1 MSTPWGVQ
9 SMFRTLTSCSFFW
22 SFLGGFDLNGRCLL
36 LMLMMV
42 VFAYSHHRSCLDANR
57 SELSGDF
64 SCSHSLLFFSFFF
77 FRPSVDA
84 VHNQVWQ
91 SVLRCGGL
99 RVADGWTHT
108 KSPKSNHWLPFGVF
122 SQKKKWS
129 IIKTKKKEGRVR
141 FLLSHTPQSI

>member
-1 MSTPWGVQ
+1 MMMVALDDDDEHTKKYPKEDLINNSVCVFVFFFCLAGKELMSTPWGVQ

-77 FRPSVDA
+77 FAQALMRCITKCDKVLCGVA
-84 VHNQVWQ
+84 V
-91 SVLRCGGL
+91 
-99 RVADGWTHT
+99 
-108 KSPKSNHWLPFGVF
+108 
-122 SQKKKWS
+122 
-129 IIKTKKKEGRVR
+129 
-141 FLLSHTPQSI
+141 